1 MKPNMQEK
9 IIDDRIS
16 TQEELDEVIG
26 LLVNLDQLPVE
37 TALELLESS
46 AEPSG
51 TGAGAM
57 LWRDA
62 DEQRPGV
69 EIESLSNSIVGRRL
83 MLN

>member
-1 MKPNMQEK
+1 MKPNMQETVV
-9 IIDDRIS
+9 DDRIS

-46 AEPSG
+46 TDPSG
-51 TGAGAM
+51 SGAGVG

-62 DEQRPGV
+62 DAHWPGA
-69 EIESLSNSIVGRRL
+69 EIESLSNFILGRRL